1 MKTLKVRTSLE
12 ASKKNLVASK
22 KNLSQEEVR
31 HIAGVHECYYCSNF
45 FVRKGDF

>member
-1 MKTLKVRTSLE
+1 MRTLKVRTPLE

-22 KNLSQEEVR
+22 KNLSQEVR